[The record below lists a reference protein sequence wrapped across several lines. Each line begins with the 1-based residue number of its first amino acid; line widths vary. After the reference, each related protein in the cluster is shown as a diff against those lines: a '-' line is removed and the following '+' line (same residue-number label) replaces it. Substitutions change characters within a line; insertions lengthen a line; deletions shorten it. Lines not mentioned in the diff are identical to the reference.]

1 MRCGSDHFQLGF
13 LELAVPR
20 FSSSAQWDNRRSIS
34 QGGEAQMRSCRTLGT
49 VPGAGEA
56 LSARSAVIIFSDNS
70 KRRGRR
76 RREEERKGE
85 AGRLRSRREESV
97 MGRVQELWEQD
108 CDVLRSRH
116 SGWPLSIS
124 SCLASNRFNPA
135 YVPPLREP
143 LRDLLLSTR
152 TPLLLGNLLLHLQ
165 RSALMDQWA
174 SVQSWLKLESG
185 ACQNPQRTR
194 CRKRD

>member
-1 MRCGSDHFQLGF
+1 MH
-13 LELAVPR
+13 P
-20 FSSSAQWDNRRSIS
+20 
-34 QGGEAQMRSCRTLGT
+34 CRTLRT
-49 VPGAGEA
+49 VPGRDEA
-56 LSARSAVIIFSDNS
+56 LSTCLAVIIFSDNS
-70 KRRGRR
+70 KRRGGR

-85 AGRLRSRREESV
+85 GREGEKQRRRERDGPCPGALGSRTETF
-97 MGRVQELWEQD
+97 
-108 CDVLRSRH
+108 LRNQH

-124 SCLASNRFNPA
+124 SRFASNRFNPA
-135 YVPPLREP
+135 YIPPLREP
-143 LRDLLLSTR
+143 LRDLLLSTQ

-194 CRKRD
+194 WGKRD

>member
-1 MRCGSDHFQLGF
+1 MPARDDKNLWITVRCGSDHFQLGF

-76 RREEERKGE
+76 RRKREGGGRRKEREKQG
-85 AGRLRSRREESV
+85 G
-97 MGRVQELWEQD
+97 
-108 CDVLRSRH
+108 
-116 SGWPLSIS
+116 
-124 SCLASNRFNPA
+124 
-135 YVPPLREP
+135 
-143 LRDLLLSTR
+143 
-152 TPLLLGNLLLHLQ
+152 
-165 RSALMDQWA
+165 
-174 SVQSWLKLESG
+174 
-185 ACQNPQRTR
+185 
-194 CRKRD
+194 